1 MRIYFARHGE
11 SEANLLH
18 VFSNRGVKHGLTA
31 RGRAQAAALA
41 DRLAGERF
49 VAAYAS
55 PLLRATET
63 ADILSARLGVPYTTT
78 PALTEYDVGR
88 WEDDSSA
95 EGWAEYHRVLTEWM
109 ERGNPDARVGGGE
122 SYRDMQARFTPFV
135 ESLRP
140 AHAADDGAVLLIA
153 HGGLYRCMLPLVL
166 RNISAAFALEHTL
179 GNAAYVLAES
189 RGAALVCLRWNDQDL
204 AAEGPG

>member
-31 RGRAQAAALA
+31 RGREQAEALA
-41 DRLAGERF
+41 ARLAG
-49 VAAYAS
+49 VAFAATYAS

-63 ADILSARLGVPYTTT
+63 ADILRARLGVPYTTT
-78 PALTEYDVGR
+78 PALIEYDVGQ

-95 EGWAEYHRVLTEWM
+95 EGWAEHDRVLSAWM
-109 ERGNPDARVGGGE
+109 REGNPDARVGGGE
-122 SYRDMQARFTPFV
+122 SYREIEARFVPFI
-135 ESLRP
+135 EALRA
-140 AHAADDGAVLLIA
+140 AHGTGDRAVLLVA

-166 RNISAAFALEHTL
+166 RNISATFALEHTL
-179 GNAAYVLAES
+179 GNAAYALAELH
-189 RGAALVCLRWNDQDL
+189 GPDLVCLRWNDEDL
-204 AAEGPG
+204 APEG

>member
-31 RGRAQAAALA
+31 RGRAQATALV
-41 DRLAGERF
+41 DQLAGVPF

-63 ADILSARLGVPYTTT
+63 ADILSARLGVPYTVS
-78 PALTEYDVGR
+78 PALAEYDVGH
-88 WEDDSSA
+88 WEGDNSA
-95 EGWAEYHRVLTEWM
+95 AGWAEYDRVLSAWM
-109 ERGNPDARVGGGE
+109 REGNPDARVGGGE
-122 SYRDMQARFTPFV
+122 SYRDMQARFVPFID
-135 ESLRP
+135 SLRA
-140 AHAADDGAVLLIA
+140 AHGAGDRAVLLVA

-166 RNISAAFALEHTL
+166 CNISAAFALAHTL
-179 GNAAYVLAES
+179 GNGSYALAES
-189 RGAALVCLRWNDQDL
+189 RGADLVCLRWNERDL
-204 AAEGPG
+204 AAEA